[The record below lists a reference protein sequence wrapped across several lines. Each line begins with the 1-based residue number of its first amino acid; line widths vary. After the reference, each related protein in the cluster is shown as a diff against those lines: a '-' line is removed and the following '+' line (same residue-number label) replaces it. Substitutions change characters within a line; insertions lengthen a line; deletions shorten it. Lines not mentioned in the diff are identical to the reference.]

1 MSKHLF
7 IIRSLILVSSTL
19 KIDVSIGQELGAES
33 TMPYLSPDLTRE
45 NLLVGA
51 NFASAGVGILN
62 DTGDQFV
69 ST

>member
-1 MSKHLF
+1 MVINFS
-7 IIRSLILVSSTL
+7 IINI
-19 KIDVSIGQELGAES
+19 KIDVSVTRRVNVSGQQLGAES